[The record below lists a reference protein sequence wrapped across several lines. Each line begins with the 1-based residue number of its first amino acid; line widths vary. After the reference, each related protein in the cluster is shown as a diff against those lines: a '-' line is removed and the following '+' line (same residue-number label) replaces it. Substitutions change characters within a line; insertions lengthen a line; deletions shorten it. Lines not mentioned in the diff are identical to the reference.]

1 MRHGLSMRHM
11 PAMSIIST
19 KAPVWAEEVEPCRW
33 DPVPQAGGRRAPG
46 PFVLV
51 SGPVRS
57 PAISGLRSEGDSAP
71 TAYTTEP
78 DPRWPEPATPM
89 ASIQAAK
96 RPRRAMRPAERGSCR
111 FRLGVDGPI
120 REDPGRVREQVRA
133 SRPLRR
139 LAARPRRTTVP
150 ALTRTRSPPCSRTW
164 DRSTPRPPSACAPH
178 SDTVP
183 RPPRPAGPVVLAG
196 LAPVLRARLASRGGF
211 PCRRS
216 AMAGPVPGPRNRWA
230 RLCRPGEYRTEP
242 GRHGDSA
249 CCRLGLL
256 STRLVVDSAPDRRG
270 RGAGTEKALLS
281 GGEQGSGLH
290 EPCGRTA

>member
-19 KAPVWAEEVEPCRW
+19 KAPVWAEEAEPCRW

-57 PAISGLRSEGDSAP
+57 PAISGLRSEGGSAP

-78 DPRWPEPATPM
+78 DPRWPESATPM
-89 ASIQAAK
+89 ASIRAAK

-139 LAARPRRTTVP
+139 LAAPPRRATVP
-150 ALTRTRSPPCSRTW
+150 ALTRTRSPPCSRAW
-164 DRSTPRPPSACAPH
+164 DRSTPRPPSACAPTRTR
-178 SDTVP
+178 SPTSAPGGAGGTRWPGPGPSCQARQSRRVP
-183 RPPRPAGPVVLAG
+183 L
-196 LAPVLRARLASRGGF
+196 PVLRHGG
-211 PCRRS
+211 PCTG
-216 AMAGPVPGPRNRWA
+216 ARNRWA
-230 RLCRPGEYRTEP
+230 RLRRPGEYRTEP

-249 CCRLGLL
+249 CCRLGAR
-256 STRLVVDSAPDRRG
+256 STR
-270 RGAGTEKALLS
+270 
-281 GGEQGSGLH
+281 
-290 EPCGRTA
+290 